1 MPLTPTEHAESL
13 QYESRAS
20 KEQMSKVLMSEEL
33 IRIQNLSIAFEQ
45 ENTLT
50 TVVSDVNLSIGKGEI
65 LGLVGESGSGKS
77 VTAQSL
83 MRLLPEPPVVYQSGE
98 IIYQGKDILTLPPPE
113 LRFLR
118 GHKISM
124 IFQEPMTSL
133 NPLHNI
139 EKQLAEAVFL
149 HSGDTGQSA
158 RNKVLEW
165 LNRVGLRDAEKRLK
179 ALPHELS
186 GGERQRVMI
195 AMALINEPDLLIA
208 DEPTT
213 ALDVTIQAQVLSL
226 IQQLQK
232 DLGMSVLFIT
242 HDLGIVHQMAD
253 RVAIMQ
259 QGRIVE
265 VGETDA
271 LFRNPQHP
279 YTRKLL
285 SSEPSGS
292 PLPVTESAPVA
303 LEADDLKV
311 WFAMKKG
318 VLKRVY
324 DHVKAVDGISLSI
337 RKGETLGIV
346 GESGSG
352 KTTLAR
358 ALLRLVPS
366 EGRIGYVGPDMKKL
380 DLNQLN
386 QRQMRPLRRN
396 LQIIFQ
402 DPYGSLSPRMSV
414 AQIIAEGLHVHE
426 KLSSDEVDERVIAAM
441 KAVQL
446 DPDSRNRYPNAFS
459 GGQRQRIAIARALI
473 LNPSLLVLDEP
484 TSALDRSVQ
493 KEIIDLLK
501 ALQQK
506 HQLSYLF
513 VSHDLTVVRAMS
525 HRIMIMQAGKV
536 VETGQAEQIFTQPTQ
551 EYTRKLIAAIPSMH
565 G

>member
-1 MPLTPTEHAESL
+1 MPLTPTGHADGPNMNE
-13 QYESRAS
+13 
-20 KEQMSKVLMSEEL
+20 EQMSGKQMTEEL
-33 IRIQNLSIAFEQ
+33 IHIQNLSIAFEQ

-50 TVVSDVNLSIGKGEI
+50 TVVSNVSLSIGKGEI

-98 IIYQGKDILTLPPPE
+98 IIYQGKDILTLPEPE

-139 EKQLAEAVFL
+139 EKQLSEAVFL
-149 HSGDTGQSA
+149 HSGDTGHAA
-158 RNKVLEW
+158 RAKVLDW

-213 ALDVTIQAQVLSL
+213 ALDVTIQAQVLRL
-226 IQQLQK
+226 ILQLQK

-259 QGRIVE
+259 QGKIVE
-265 VGETDA
+265 VGETEA
-271 LFRNPQHP
+271 LFRNPEHP

-292 PLPVTESAPVA
+292 PVPVPDNAPIA

-358 ALLRLVPS
+358 ALLRLIPS
-366 EGRIGYVGPDMKKL
+366 VGRIGYVGPDMNRL

-386 QRQMRPLRRN
+386 HRQMRPLRRN

-426 KLSSDEVDERVIAAM
+426 KLSNEEVEARVIAAM
-441 KAVQL
+441 QAVQL
-446 DPDSRNRYPNAFS
+446 DPESRNRYPNAFS

-501 ALQQK
+501 ALQQE

-536 VETGQAEQIFTQPTQ
+536 VETGQAERIFTQPVQ

-565 G
+565 SSL

>member
-1 MPLTPTEHAESL
+1 M
-13 QYESRAS
+13 S
-20 KEQMSKVLMSEEL
+20 KEPMSEEL

-45 ENTLT
+45 ENSLT
-50 TVVSDVNLSIGKGEI
+50 TVVSDVCLSIGKGEI

-98 IIYQGKDILTLPPPE
+98 IIYQGKDILKLPDPE

-139 EKQLAEAVFL
+139 EKQLSEAVFL

-158 RNKVLEW
+158 RGKVLEW

-259 QGRIVE
+259 QGKIVE
-265 VGETDA
+265 VGETEA
-271 LFRNPQHP
+271 LFRNPEHP

-292 PLPVTESAPVA
+292 PLPVTDSAPVA

-311 WFAMKKG
+311 WFAMKRG
-318 VLKRVY
+318 ILKRVY

-358 ALLRLVPS
+358 ALLRLIPS
-366 EGRIGYVGPDMKKL
+366 VGRIGYVGPDMKEM
-380 DLNQLN
+380 DLNQLS

-414 AQIIAEGLHVHE
+414 AQIIAEGLQVHE
-426 KLSSDEVDERVIAAM
+426 ALNSNEVEARVIAAM

-446 DPDSRNRYPNAFS
+446 DPDTRNRYPNAFS

-493 KEIIDLLK
+493 KEIIELLK
-501 ALQQK
+501 GLQQQ

-551 EYTRKLIAAIPSMH
+551 EYTRKLIAAIPSVH

>member
-1 MPLTPTEHAESL
+1 
-13 QYESRAS
+13 
-20 KEQMSKVLMSEEL
+20 MSKVLMSEEL